1 MDAYRDSVRA
11 LIHGEE
17 LAAYSRKEIRK
28 MVRQLPTAEIISM
41 YKSANEAENALY
53 ILMTELDRKKDQ
65 IFARRNSPQ
74 RSRSA
79 HFRKRRRRH
88 DEKDIHEACIG
99 RHDGSFLRIA

>member
-41 YKSANEAENALY
+41 YKSANEAK
-53 ILMTELDRKKDQ
+53 M
-65 IFARRNSPQ
+65 
-74 RSRSA
+74 
-79 HFRKRRRRH
+79 H
-88 DEKDIHEACIG
+88 CI
-99 RHDGSFLRIA
+99 SS